1 MTTTHT
7 TSTHPSTTKERIMK
21 QHLRKT
27 PTTKT
32 LALLG
37 AGALITAAA
46 LTGCSSSDSAA
57 AAPAPADAAASAPA
71 DTAAAATVLPVDTNP
86 IVNTATDQT
95 LQVTYAAV
103 EDNVDPATNKPID
116 DNLELTLKNTGS
128 VPLTGL
134 EVYDEMTDVTTGAK
148 EGYYQALDG
157 VTIPAGQETTVF
169 FDNGSGVGHY
179 PDNQFSLYRTSNN
192 EVDFAVQVS
201 AKEAAVATATAVKSV
216 NTGEKAD

>member
-7 TSTHPSTTKERIMK
+7 TSTHPSTTKEKTMK
-21 QHLRKT
+21 KHLRKS
-27 PTTKT
+27 PTTTT

-46 LTGCSSSDSAA
+46 LTGCSSSDSTAA
-57 AAPAPADAAASAPA
+57 APADAAASAPA
-71 DTAAAATVLPVDTNP
+71 DAAAGAAAVLPVDKNP
-86 IVNTATDQT
+86 IVNNAADQT

-103 EDNVDPATNKPID
+103 EDNVDPATNQPID

-134 EVYDEMTDVTTGAK
+134 EVYYEMTDVTTGAK
-148 EGYYQALDG
+148 EGYYQALDS

-169 FDNGSGVGHY
+169 FDNGTGVGHY